1 MFSHLKRRLILVV
14 LAVVA
19 VIALLVVLSIVW
31 PNYLVDFWW
40 FDSLGYGFYYGQ
52 RLLYRYLIF
61 GLITLV
67 FFLIF
72 FLNFRIALRYLRA
85 SPSAATGEKLQR
97 HHKLARAFRRGS
109 PWLYNPLALFLGILI
124 ALPLFHHWEKFLFY
138 VFGPDAGIIDPVYGK
153 DVSFYLF
160 SYPIYILIQ
169 RRLLFAFLVLLLG
182 LALIYW
188 LEHRLLSRMGRK
200 LPVGA
205 RWHLSLLIL
214 LVFFIEIWDFLLQ
227 RYSLLYGSS
236 HQPLFF
242 GPGFVEMRIFLPLIW
257 QALIF
262 LGATAFSLIYVI
274 HRRKSRRWGL
284 RLTAVFAVL
293 FVLSLAG
300 RYATFVPRIVEKYLV
315 KPSEISREK
324 PFIESSIRAT
334 LLGYKLDAVEIRK
347 FEPERL
353 PRDISVPGVR
363 GVLRNI
369 PLWDKKVLAEVF
381 RDLQELRNYY
391 VFPAINV
398 GRYREGEKKQQVFL
412 GARELDYQ
420 RLPGGAN
427 NWVNQHLSYTH
438 GYGAVMTP
446 ASQGA
451 LEPITWF
458 LQGIPPQSDYGFTME
473 QPGIYYGL
481 GSYTYAISPNSAG
494 EMDYPQGND
503 NVMADY
509 RGKGGVAIS
518 SDWRKFLFALYF
530 RDKDI
535 FFTTKTMEGSRILF
549 RRNLRKR
556 IRSLTPFLVL
566 DRDPYPVVTKK
577 GLYWIQDAYT
587 TSSWFPNATPCDTDN
602 GQINYIRNSLK
613 IVVDAYRGRVDFY
626 IADPEDPIVRAYNRM
641 YPGLLK
647 EFSDMDHDIQGHIRY
662 PQDFFEIQMSIYAKY
677 HQTDPIVFYQQED
690 LWEFSGA
697 LGNQKAGSEPSY
709 YATLDLIEPGRLDFL
724 LLLPMVPHK
733 RNNLRALAVAGCDQ
747 PHYGKIIIYEFP
759 KGELV
764 YGPPQISALINENPK
779 IAQEFT
785 LWDQAGSQVVRGIM
799 IILPVGNTVLYIQP
813 VYLRASGKIRIPQL
827 QRVIMS
833 QGQIV
838 VMEKSVEE
846 GYTKLNKLMAKEET
860 AVENRFPS
868 LPSTPQERGKGGDS
882 QTAPAGE
889 SAGHGKKGEN

>member
-1 MFSHLKRRLILVV
+1 VHSHLKQRLILVA
-14 LAVVA
+14 LVA
-19 VIALLVVLSIVW
+19 VGITALLVVLSIVW
-31 PNYLVDFWW
+31 LNYLVDFWW
-40 FDSLGYGFYYGQ
+40 FDSLGYGFYYWQ

-67 FFLIF
+67 FFLVF

-85 SPSAATGEKLQR
+85 SPSAATGEKQQR
-97 HHKLARAFRRGS
+97 YHKLARAFRRGS
-109 PWLYNPLALFLGILI
+109 PWLYNPLALILGIVI
-124 ALPLFHHWEKFLFY
+124 ALPLFSHWESFLFY
-138 VFGPDAGIIDPVYGK
+138 VFGPDATITDPVYGK
-153 DVSFYLF
+153 DVSYYLF
-160 SYPIYILIQ
+160 SYPIYTLIQ

-188 LEHRLLSRMGRK
+188 LEHRLLTRMGRK

-205 RWHLSLLIL
+205 KWHLSFLIL
-214 LVFFIEIWDFLLQ
+214 LVFLIEIWDFLLQ

-242 GPGFVEMRIFLPLIW
+242 GPGFVEMRIVLPLIW
-257 QALIF
+257 QTLIL

-274 HRRKSRRWGL
+274 NRGKSRRRGL
-284 RLTAVFAVL
+284 RLTSVFAVL

-300 RYATFVPRIVEKYLV
+300 RHSTFVPRIVEKYLV

-347 FEPERL
+347 FKPERL
-353 PRDISVPGVR
+353 PRDITAPGVR

-391 VFPAINV
+391 VFPEINV
-398 GRYREGEKKQQVFL
+398 GRYREEQKKQQVFL
-412 GARELDYQ
+412 AARELDYQ
-420 RLPGGAN
+420 QLPGGAN

-451 LEPITWF
+451 EEPMTWF
-458 LQGIPPQSDYGFTME
+458 LQGIPPQSEYGFTME

-481 GSYTYAISPNSAG
+481 GSYTYAISPNDAG
-494 EMDYPQGND
+494 EMDYPKGND

-509 RGKGGVAIS
+509 HGKGGVS
-518 SDWRKFLFALYF
+518 LSTDWRKLLFALYF
-530 RDKDI
+530 GEKDI
-535 FFTTKTMEGSRILF
+535 FFTTKTKKGSKILF
-549 RRNLRKR
+549 RRNVRDR
-556 IRSLTPFLVL
+556 IRRLTPFLVL
-566 DRDPYPVVTKK
+566 DKAPYPVVTQK
-577 GLYWIQDAYT
+577 GLYWIQDGYT
-587 TSSWFPNATPCDTDN
+587 TSSWFPNAAPCDTDK

-613 IVVDAYRGRVDFY
+613 IVVDAYSGTVDFY
-626 IADPEDPIVRAYNRM
+626 IADPEDPIVRAYDRM

-647 EFSDMDHDIQGHIRY
+647 ELSGMDHDILAHIRY
-662 PQDFFEIQMSIYAKY
+662 PQDFFEIQMGIYAKY
-677 HQTDPIVFYQQED
+677 HQTDPIVFYEQED
-690 LWEFSGA
+690 VWKFSRSRGDH
-697 LGNQKAGSEPSY
+697 KIGSDPSY

-724 LLLPMVPHK
+724 LLLPMLPNE

-747 PHYGKIIIYEFP
+747 PHYGKIIVYEFP

-764 YGPPQISALINENPK
+764 YGPSQISALINENPK

-785 LWDQAGSQVVRGIM
+785 LWDQAGSQVVRGII
-799 IILPVGNTVLYIQP
+799 IILPVANTMLYIQP
-813 VYLRASGKIRIPQL
+813 VYLQASGKIKIPKL

-846 GYTKLNKLMAKEET
+846 GYTKLNKLMAREET
-860 AVENRFPS
+860 AIENRYPPLS
-868 LPSTPQERGKGGDS
+868 SAPQERKEAGDS
-882 QTAPAGE
+882 DLS
-889 SAGHGKKGEN
+889 SAGKAPGHQKKGEN